1 MGENQSKKEEQPIS
15 ISSGYKSILSKISG
29 KLKGN
34 PRFILEIIGIILIL
48 SLSTSLVGKV
58 PQKDYDSLESKY
70 INLQNDYSAL
80 QNSYDNISSENE
92 NLLSKLKTI
101 ENTLETTRSDYTKY
115 QTKMQ
120 AFDKLSDDDLST
132 VASQVEQIIMNK
144 RAAEAQAVAEAQ
156 AAAQAQ
162 ATAEA
167 QAAAQAQAVAQAQ
180 ANQQAQEQT
189 VWIPRSGSKY
199 HSHSSCSNMKNP
211 SQVTLSEAQ
220 SRGYKP
226 CKKCY

>member
-1 MGENQSKKEEQPIS
+1 
-15 ISSGYKSILSKISG
+15 
-29 KLKGN
+29 
-34 PRFILEIIGIILIL
+34 
-48 SLSTSLVGKV
+48 
-58 PQKDYDSLESKY
+58 
-70 INLQNDYSAL
+70 
-80 QNSYDNISSENE
+80 
-92 NLLSKLKTI
+92 
-101 ENTLETTRSDYTKY
+101 
-115 QTKMQ
+115 MQ

-167 QAAAQAQAVAQAQ
+167 QAAAQAQAVAQVQ